1 MRILDVLKKKE
12 VNMAFFRIVFWKV
25 RKISYICSTYFEKR
39 FRCHHTLS
47 AHARLFTI
55 HLIIMKYLYLTI
67 FSLFAFALSAQ
78 DETQL
83 TGNIISY
90 DMSDRHQDKDAFD
103 GNPATYVAG
112 NNSRSWIGY
121 DFEVPCVITK
131 IRYASDTK
139 VDSYT
144 KMKGGWFE
152 GANNEDFGDAIPLY
166 WITEEPVKG
175 ELYEAEVNIS
185 RGFRYVRFMG
195 PFNDHTRIA
204 EFQVFGRENDEGNDD
219 NLYSI
224 ANIPIISIKC
234 EKGTDP
240 YDKVNELGSIV
251 TGLVPGGKYFTQD
264 SAYVR
269 LRGNWSFTKSPKKS
283 YRIKF
288 KESQKFFGSPAKAKK
303 WTLIPNYGDKSLIRN
318 QLSFDISERFG
329 MAYTPF
335 HQMVHLW
342 VNGEYRGVYQLC
354 DQVDIR
360 KGRINIKEMD
370 EADVEGEELTGGYFL
385 EIDANAGNED
395 WKFTS
400 RRGIPVTIKSPDDP
414 PVEAQKDYIQNHFNK
429 MEALVFAGNYDLEK
443 GYQQY
448 LHLPSFLKRHLH
460 QELVG
465 NPDALWSC
473 FMYKQRGN
481 DTIYTG
487 PVWDHDL
494 AFDNDKRT
502 HGYLSDLSFS
512 HWAYEYGSS
521 YNIKADSWGRS
532 TSTKTFWN
540 YILVDPVAEH
550 KMQAEWAR
558 LRCTKAVD
566 KTELDGVISHYYDML
581 DGVAQDMNFTRWNI
595 LNTKVHQN
603 YTTRGTYQA
612 EVDYL
617 KTYLGYRIPWMDTKL
632 ECKANTIELTM
643 TDAKWATLYLPFAAE
658 IPEGLTV
665 YVVLDTQG
673 KYLVK
678 KEVSLIEPFTPYLV
692 HGEAGTYTISGYSVP
707 DWDRQTFGLLTG
719 TSKEMEAIE
728 NTYVMQK
735 INGVVCFRKVVSE
748 KPTIREH
755 RCYLELPTLYVDAAP
770 ERLQIDDEETNE
782 LDFIE
787 SESHNGF
794 LRVYGLNGTLVYDG
808 STGDPDADAV
818 LNTLPK
824 GVYVVTLDGKEY
836 KKIVRK

>member
-1 MRILDVLKKKE
+1 
-12 VNMAFFRIVFWKV
+12 
-25 RKISYICSTYFEKR
+25 
-39 FRCHHTLS
+39 
-47 AHARLFTI
+47 
-55 HLIIMKYLYLTI
+55 MKYLYLTI

-78 DETQL
+78 DEDQL
-83 TGNIISY
+83 TGNIGKIISY
-90 DMSDRHQDKDAFD
+90 DMSDRHIDEDAFD
-103 GNPATYVAG
+103 GDPATYVSG
-112 NNSRSWIGY
+112 NNSNSWIGY
-121 DFEVPCVITK
+121 DFEKPCVITK

-152 GANNEDFGDAIPLY
+152 GANKADFGDAIPLY

-175 ELYEAEVNIS
+175 ELYEAEVDIS

-204 EFQVFGRENDEGNDD
+204 EFQVFGRKNDKGNDD

-234 EKGTDP
+234 DEGTDP

-251 TGLVPGGKYFTQD
+251 TGLVPDGEYFTQD

-269 LRGNWSFTKSPKKS
+269 LRGNWSAGDQCPKKS

-288 KESQKFFGSPAKAKK
+288 KDGQKFFGSPAKAKK

-329 MAYTPF
+329 MTYTPF

-342 VNGEYRGVYQLC
+342 VNSEYRGVYQLC

-370 EADVEGEELTGGYFL
+370 DLDIDGEELTGGYFI
-385 EIDANAGNED
+385 EIDAYAGSEEWMFRSN
-395 WKFTS
+395 
-400 RRGIPVTIKSPDDP
+400 RGIPVTIKSPDDP
-414 PVEAQKDYIQNHFNK
+414 PMQVQKEYIQNHFNK
-429 MEALVFAGNYDLEK
+429 MEALVFAKNYDLEK

-460 QELVG
+460 QEFVG

-473 FMYKQRGN
+473 FMYKDRGN

-494 AFDNDKRT
+494 AFDNDNRT
-502 HGYLSDLSFS
+502 HDNLTNSDYTGWL
-512 HWAYEYGSS
+512 YTYGSRA
-521 YNIKADSWGRS
+521 NG
-532 TSTKTFWN
+532 TLGFWN
-540 YILVDPVAEH
+540 NILADPVAEH

-558 LRCTKAVD
+558 LRRTKAVD
-566 KTELDGVISHYYDML
+566 KTELGKMIDDYYAML
-581 DGVAQDMNFTRWNI
+581 GGKAQEMNFTRWNI
-595 LNTKVHQN
+595 LNSLVHQN
-603 YTTRGTYQA
+603 YDARGSYEA
-612 EVDYL
+612 EVEYL
-617 KTYLGYRIPWMDTKL
+617 KEYLDYRIPWMDNKL
-632 ECKANTIELTM
+632 ESKEDTYLLTVS
-643 TDAKWATLYLPFAAE
+643 DAKWATLYIPFSAE
-658 IPEGLTV
+658 IPEGLRV
-665 YVVLDTQG
+665 YVVTG
-673 KYLVK
+673 TIGNKLVI
-678 KEVSLIEPFTPYLV
+678 KEVSSIEPFMPYLV
-692 HGEAGTYTISGYSVP
+692 NGEPKTYEISGYSVP
-707 DWDRQTFGLLTG
+707 DWDEQTFGLLTG
-719 TSKEMEAIE
+719 TSFEIQAPAES
-728 NTYVMQK
+728 YVLQK
-735 INGVVCFRKVVSE
+735 VNGVVSFRKVVPPGY
-748 KPTIREH
+748 PTITPN
-755 RCYLELPTLYVDAAP
+755 RCYLFPPYYVVEGAP
-770 ERLQIDDEETNE
+770 ERFLIDDEETND

-787 SESHNGF
+787 TESHNGI

-808 STGDPDADAV
+808 STGDPNADNV

-824 GVYVVTLDGKEY
+824 GVYLVTMDGKEY

>member
-1 MRILDVLKKKE
+1 
-12 VNMAFFRIVFWKV
+12 
-25 RKISYICSTYFEKR
+25 
-39 FRCHHTLS
+39 
-47 AHARLFTI
+47 
-55 HLIIMKYLYLTI
+55 MKYLYLTV

-83 TGNIISY
+83 TGTIISY
-90 DMSDRHQDKDAFD
+90 DMSDRHQDHEAFD
-103 GNPATYVAG
+103 GDPSTYVAG

-121 DFEVPCVITK
+121 DLKDTCVITK

-152 GANNEDFGDAIPLY
+152 GANKADFGDAIPLY

-175 ELYEAEVNIS
+175 ELYVAEVDIS

-204 EFQVFGRENDEGNDD
+204 EFQVFGRKNDKGNDD

-269 LRGNWSFTKSPKKS
+269 LRGNWSFTTSPKKS

-385 EIDANAGNED
+385 EIDAYAGSED

-400 RRGIPVTIKSPDDP
+400 RGGIPVTIKSPDDP
-414 PVEAQKDYIQNHFNK
+414 QVDAQKYYIQNHFNK
-429 MEALVFAGNYDLEK
+429 MEALVLAGNYDLEK

-460 QELVG
+460 QEFVG

-473 FMYKQRGN
+473 FMYKDRGN

-494 AFDNDKRT
+494 AFDNDNRT
-502 HGYLSDLSFS
+502 HDNLTNSDYTGWL
-512 HWAYEYGSS
+512 YTYGSRA
-521 YNIKADSWGRS
+521 NG
-532 TSTKTFWN
+532 TLNFWN
-540 YILVDPVAEH
+540 NILADPVAVH
-550 KMQAEWAR
+550 KMQGEWAR

-566 KTELDGVISHYYDML
+566 KTELDDLIDDYSSLLG
-581 DGVAQDMNFTRWNI
+581 GVAQDMNFTRWDI
-595 LNTKVHQN
+595 LNSEVHQN
-603 YTTRGTYQA
+603 YTARGSYQA
-612 EVDYL
+612 EVNYL
-617 KTYLGYRIPWMDTKL
+617 KTYLDIRIPWMDTKL
-632 ECKANTIELTM
+632 ECETNTFELIM
-643 TDAKWATLYLPFAAE
+643 SDAKWATLYIPFAAK

-665 YVVLDTQG
+665 YIVTDTQG
-673 KYLVK
+673 RKLVK

-692 HGEAGTYTISGYSVP
+692 NGEAGSYTFSGYSVP
-707 DWDRQTFGLLTG
+707 DWDKQSMGILTG
-719 TSKEMEAIE
+719 TSVEMQAIQD
-728 NTYVMQK
+728 TYVMQK
-735 INGVVCFRKVVSE
+735 INEVVCFRKVAAVI
-748 KPTIREH
+748 PTIKPH
-755 RCYLELPTLYVDAAP
+755 RCYLELPHFVVEGAP
-770 ERLQIDDEETNE
+770 ERLLIDDEETND

-787 SESHNGF
+787 TESHNGI

-808 STGDPDADAV
+808 STGDPDADNV

-824 GVYVVTLDGKEY
+824 GVYLVTMDGKEY

>member
-1 MRILDVLKKKE
+1 
-12 VNMAFFRIVFWKV
+12 
-25 RKISYICSTYFEKR
+25 
-39 FRCHHTLS
+39 
-47 AHARLFTI
+47 
-55 HLIIMKYLYLTI
+55 
-67 FSLFAFALSAQ
+67 
-78 DETQL
+78 
-83 TGNIISY
+83 
-90 DMSDRHQDKDAFD
+90 MSDRHQDHEAFD
-103 GNPATYVAG
+103 GDPSTYVAG

-121 DFEVPCVITK
+121 DLKDTCVITK

-152 GANNEDFGDAIPLY
+152 GANKADFGDAIPLY

-175 ELYEAEVNIS
+175 ELYEAEVDIS

-204 EFQVFGRENDEGNDD
+204 EFQVFGRKNDKGNDD

-269 LRGNWSFTKSPKKS
+269 LRGNWSFTTSPKKS

-385 EIDANAGNED
+385 EIDAYAGSED

-400 RRGIPVTIKSPDDP
+400 RGGIPVTIKSPDDP
-414 PVEAQKDYIQNHFNK
+414 QVDAQKYYIQNHFNK
-429 MEALVFAGNYDLEK
+429 MEALVLAGNYELEK

-460 QELVG
+460 QEFVG

-473 FMYKQRGN
+473 FMYKDRGN

-494 AFDNDKRT
+494 AFDNDNRT
-502 HGYLSDLSFS
+502 HDNLTNSDYTGWL
-512 HWAYEYGSS
+512 YTYGSRA
-521 YNIKADSWGRS
+521 NG
-532 TSTKTFWN
+532 TLNFWN
-540 YILVDPVAEH
+540 NILADPVAVH
-550 KMQAEWAR
+550 KMQGEWAR

-566 KTELDGVISHYYDML
+566 KTELDDLIDDYSSLLG
-581 DGVAQDMNFTRWNI
+581 GVAQDMNFTRWDI
-595 LNTKVHQN
+595 LNSEVHQN
-603 YTTRGTYQA
+603 YTARGSYQA
-612 EVDYL
+612 EVNYL
-617 KTYLGYRIPWMDTKL
+617 KTYLDIRIPWMDTKL
-632 ECKANTIELTM
+632 ECETNTFELIM
-643 TDAKWATLYLPFAAE
+643 SDAKWATLYIPFAAK

-665 YVVLDTQG
+665 YIVTDTQG
-673 KYLVK
+673 RKLVK

-692 HGEAGTYTISGYSVP
+692 NGEAGSYTFSGYSVP
-707 DWDRQTFGLLTG
+707 DWDKQSMGILTG
-719 TSKEMEAIE
+719 TSVEMQAIQD
-728 NTYVMQK
+728 TYVMQK
-735 INGVVCFRKVVSE
+735 INEVVCFRKVAAVI
-748 KPTIREH
+748 PTIKPH
-755 RCYLELPTLYVDAAP
+755 RCYLELPHFVVEGAP
-770 ERLQIDDEETNE
+770 ERLLIDDEETND

-787 SESHNGF
+787 TESHNGI

-808 STGDPDADAV
+808 STGDPDADNV

-824 GVYVVTLDGKEY
+824 GVYLVTMDGKEY

>member
-1 MRILDVLKKKE
+1 
-12 VNMAFFRIVFWKV
+12 
-25 RKISYICSTYFEKR
+25 
-39 FRCHHTLS
+39 
-47 AHARLFTI
+47 
-55 HLIIMKYLYLTI
+55 MKYLYLTV

-83 TGNIISY
+83 TGTIISY
-90 DMSDRHQDKDAFD
+90 DMSDRHQDHEAFD
-103 GNPATYVAG
+103 GDPSTYVAG

-121 DFEVPCVITK
+121 DLKDTCVITK

-152 GANNEDFGDAIPLY
+152 GANKADFGDAIPLY

-175 ELYEAEVNIS
+175 ELYEAEVDIS

-204 EFQVFGRENDEGNDD
+204 EFQVFGRKNDKGNDD

-269 LRGNWSFTKSPKKS
+269 LRGNWSFTTSPKKS

-385 EIDANAGNED
+385 EIDAYAGSED

-400 RRGIPVTIKSPDDP
+400 RGGIPVTIKSPDDP
-414 PVEAQKDYIQNHFNK
+414 QVDAQKYYIQNHFNK
-429 MEALVFAGNYDLEK
+429 MEALVLAGNYELEK

-460 QELVG
+460 QEFVG

-473 FMYKQRGN
+473 FMYKDRGN

-494 AFDNDKRT
+494 AFDNDNRT
-502 HGYLSDLSFS
+502 HDNLTNSDYTGWL
-512 HWAYEYGSS
+512 YTYGSRA
-521 YNIKADSWGRS
+521 NG
-532 TSTKTFWN
+532 TLNFWN
-540 YILVDPVAEH
+540 NILADPVAVH
-550 KMQAEWAR
+550 KMQGEWAR

-566 KTELDGVISHYYDML
+566 KTELDDLIDDYSSLLG
-581 DGVAQDMNFTRWNI
+581 GVAQDMNFTRWDI
-595 LNTKVHQN
+595 LNSEVHQN
-603 YTTRGTYQA
+603 YTARGSYQA
-612 EVDYL
+612 EVNYL
-617 KTYLGYRIPWMDTKL
+617 KTYLDIRIPWMDTKL
-632 ECKANTIELTM
+632 ECETNTFELIM
-643 TDAKWATLYLPFAAE
+643 SDAKWATLYIPFAAK

-665 YVVLDTQG
+665 YIVTDTQG
-673 KYLVK
+673 RKLVK

-692 HGEAGTYTISGYSVP
+692 NGEAGSYTFSGYSVP
-707 DWDRQTFGLLTG
+707 DWDKQSMGILTG
-719 TSKEMEAIE
+719 TSVEMQAIQD
-728 NTYVMQK
+728 TYVMQK
-735 INGVVCFRKVVSE
+735 INEVVCFRKVAAVI
-748 KPTIREH
+748 PTIKPH
-755 RCYLELPTLYVDAAP
+755 RCYLELPHFVVEGAP
-770 ERLQIDDEETNE
+770 ERLLIDDEETND

-787 SESHNGF
+787 TESHNGI

-808 STGDPDADAV
+808 STGDPDADNV

-824 GVYVVTLDGKEY
+824 GVYLVTMDGKEY

>member
-1 MRILDVLKKKE
+1 
-12 VNMAFFRIVFWKV
+12 
-25 RKISYICSTYFEKR
+25 
-39 FRCHHTLS
+39 
-47 AHARLFTI
+47 
-55 HLIIMKYLYLTI
+55 MKYLYLTI

-83 TGNIISY
+83 TGKIISY
-90 DMSDRHQDKDAFD
+90 DMSNSHVDEDAFD
-103 GNPATYVAG
+103 GNPRTYVAG

-121 DFEVPCVITK
+121 DFEEPCVITK
-131 IRYASDTK
+131 IRYVSDTK
-139 VDSYT
+139 ADSGT

-152 GANNEDFGDAIPLY
+152 GANNEDFVDAIPLY

-204 EFQVFGRENDEGNDD
+204 EMQFFGKKEKGNDD

-234 EKGTDP
+234 EEGTDP
-240 YDKVNELGSIV
+240 YDKENELVSIV
-251 TGLVPGGKYFTQD
+251 TGLMPDGTNFIQKP
-264 SAYVR
+264 AAVR

-288 KESQKFFGSPAKAKK
+288 DKKQNFFGSPAEAKK

-329 MAYTPF
+329 MTYTPF

-342 VNGEYRGVYQLC
+342 VNGEYKGVYQLC

-360 KGRINIKEMD
+360 EGRIDIKEMK
-370 EADVEGEELTGGYFL
+370 EGDVDGEELTGGYFI
-385 EIDANAGNED
+385 EIDAYAKDEEWYFMSNHN
-395 WKFTS
+395 
-400 RRGIPVTIKSPDDP
+400 IPVTIKSPDISEDAEQAA
-414 PVEAQKDYIQNHFNK
+414 VQRKTQQIYIKNHFDK
-429 MEALVFAGNYDLEK
+429 MEELVFAENYDLEK

-502 HGYLSDLSFS
+502 HDHLSDLSFS

-521 YNIKADSWGRS
+521 YNIKADSWGES

-540 YILVDPVAEH
+540 YILADPVAEH

-566 KTELDGVISHYYDML
+566 KTELDDLIDDYSKLLG
-581 DGVAQDMNFTRWNI
+581 GVAQDMNFTRWDI
-595 LNTKVHQN
+595 LNSEVHQN
-603 YTTRGTYQA
+603 YTARGSYND
-612 EVDYL
+612 EVEYL
-617 KTYLGYRIPWMDTKL
+617 KEYLDIRIPWMDTKL
-632 ECKANTIELTM
+632 KCEANTFELIM
-643 TDAKWATLYLPFAAE
+643 SDAKWATLYIPFAAE

-665 YVVLDTQG
+665 YIVTDTQG
-673 KYLVK
+673 KKLVK

-692 HGEAGTYTISGYSVP
+692 NGEAGSYTFRGYSVP
-707 DWDRQTFGLLTG
+707 DWDKQSMGILTG
-719 TSKEMEAIE
+719 TSVEMQAIQD
-728 NTYVMQK
+728 TYVMQK
-735 INGVVCFRKVVSE
+735 INGVVCFRKVAAVI
-748 KPTIREH
+748 PTIKPH
-755 RCYLELPTLYVDAAP
+755 RCYLELPHFVVEGAP
-770 ERLQIDDEETNE
+770 ERLLIDDEETND

-787 SESHNGF
+787 TESHNGI

-808 STGDPDADAV
+808 STGDPDADNV

-824 GVYVVTLDGKEY
+824 GVYLVTMDGKEY

>member
-1 MRILDVLKKKE
+1 
-12 VNMAFFRIVFWKV
+12 
-25 RKISYICSTYFEKR
+25 
-39 FRCHHTLS
+39 
-47 AHARLFTI
+47 
-55 HLIIMKYLYLTI
+55 MKYLYLTV

-83 TGNIISY
+83 TGKIISY
-90 DMSDRHQDKDAFD
+90 DMADRHQDHEAFD
-103 GNPATYVAG
+103 GDPSTYVAG

-121 DFEVPCVITK
+121 VFEEPCVITK

-152 GANNEDFGDAIPLY
+152 GANKADFGDAIPLY

-204 EFQVFGRENDEGNDD
+204 EFQVFGRENDEGNKD

-234 EKGTDP
+234 ENGTDP
-240 YDKVNELGSIV
+240 YDKENELVSIV
-251 TGLVPGGKYFTQD
+251 TGLMPNGKNFVQD
-264 SAYVR
+264 TADVR
-269 LRGNWSFTKSPKKS
+269 LRGNWSSSSACPKKS

-288 KESQKFFGSPAKAKK
+288 RKSQTFFGSPAKAKK

-329 MAYTPF
+329 MTYTPF

-360 KGRINIKEMD
+360 KGRINIKEMK
-370 EADVEGEELTGGYFL
+370 EGDVAGEELTGGYFL
-385 EIDANAGNED
+385 EIDAYAGSED

-400 RRGIPVTIKSPDDP
+400 RGGIPVTIKSPDDP
-414 PVEAQKDYIQNHFNK
+414 QVDAQKYYIQNHFNK
-429 MEALVFAGNYDLEK
+429 MEALVLAGNYDLEK

-460 QELVG
+460 QEFVG

-473 FMYKQRGN
+473 FMYKDRGN

-494 AFDNDKRT
+494 AFDNDNRT
-502 HGYLSDLSFS
+502 HNNLTNSDYTGWL
-512 HWAYEYGSS
+512 YTYGSRA
-521 YNIKADSWGRS
+521 NG
-532 TSTKTFWN
+532 TQNFWN
-540 YILVDPVAEH
+540 SILADPVAVH
-550 KMQAEWAR
+550 KMQGEWAR

-566 KTELDGVISHYYDML
+566 KTELDDLIDDYSNLLG
-581 DGVAQDMNFTRWNI
+581 GVAQDMNFTRWDI
-595 LNTKVHQN
+595 LNSEVHQN
-603 YTTRGTYQA
+603 YTARGSYKA
-612 EVDYL
+612 EVEYL
-617 KTYLGYRIPWMDTKL
+617 KEYLDIRIPWMDAKL
-632 ECKANTIELTM
+632 KCEANTFELIM
-643 TDAKWATLYLPFAAE
+643 SDAKWATLYIPFAAE

-665 YVVLDTQG
+665 YIVTDTQG
-673 KYLVK
+673 KKLVK

-692 HGEAGTYTISGYSVP
+692 NGEAGSYTFRGYSVP
-707 DWDRQTFGLLTG
+707 DWDKQSMGILTG
-719 TSKEMEAIE
+719 TSVEMQAIQD
-728 NTYVMQK
+728 TYVMQK
-735 INGVVCFRKVVSE
+735 INGVVCFRKVAAVI
-748 KPTIREH
+748 PTIKPH
-755 RCYLELPTLYVDAAP
+755 RCYLELPHFVVEGAP
-770 ERLQIDDEETNE
+770 ERLLIDDEETND

-787 SESHNGF
+787 TESHNGI

-808 STGDPDADAV
+808 STGDPDADNV

-824 GVYVVTLDGKEY
+824 GVYLVTMDGKEY

>member
-1 MRILDVLKKKE
+1 ML
-12 VNMAFFRIVFWKV
+12 MP
-25 RKISYICSTYFEKR
+25 KIINLY
-39 FRCHHTLS
+39 
-47 AHARLFTI
+47 
-55 HLIIMKYLYLTI
+55 IMKYLYLFI

-83 TGNIISY
+83 TGKIISY
-90 DMSDRHQDKDAFD
+90 DMSDRHIDEDVFD
-103 GNPATYVAG
+103 GDPATYVAG

-121 DFEVPCVITK
+121 DFEKTCVITK
-131 IRYASDTK
+131 ILYASDTK
-139 VDSYT
+139 ADSGT

-152 GANNEDFGDAIPLY
+152 GANNEDFDDAIPLY

-175 ELYEAEVNIS
+175 ELYEAKVDIS

-204 EFQVFGRENDEGNDD
+204 EFQVFGRENDEGNND
-219 NLYSI
+219 NLFSI

-240 YDKVNELGSIV
+240 YDKENELVSIV
-251 TGLVPGGKYFTQD
+251 TGLVPDGKYFIQD
-264 SAYVR
+264 TAYVR
-269 LRGNWSFTKSPKKS
+269 LRGNWSSSSSCPKKS

-288 KESQKFFGSPAKAKK
+288 KDSQKFFGSPAKAKK

-329 MAYTPF
+329 MTYTPF

-360 KGRINIKEMD
+360 KGRINIKEMKED
-370 EADVEGEELTGGYFL
+370 DVEGEELTGGYFL
-385 EIDANAGNED
+385 EIDAYAGSED

-414 PVEAQKDYIQNHFNK
+414 QVEAQKEYIRKHFNM
-429 MEALVFAGNYDLEK
+429 MEDLVLARNYDLEK

-473 FMYKQRGN
+473 FMYKDRGN

-494 AFDNDKRT
+494 AFDNDNRT
-502 HGYLSDLSFS
+502 HNNLIDRAFSDWL
-512 HWAYEYGSS
+512 YTYGSR
-521 YNIKADSWGRS
+521 ADG
-532 TSTKTFWN
+532 TLNFWN
-540 YILVDPVAEH
+540 NILADPVAEH
-550 KMQAEWAR
+550 KMQGEWAR

-566 KTELDGVISHYYDML
+566 KTELDEVIDGYYDML
-581 DGVAQDMNFTRWNI
+581 SGTAQDMNFTRWDI
-595 LNTKVHQN
+595 LSTIVHQN
-603 YTTRGTYQA
+603 YDARGSYEA
-612 EVDYL
+612 EVEYL
-617 KTYLGYRIPWMDTKL
+617 KEYLDIRIPWMDTKL
-632 ECKANTIELTM
+632 KCEANTFELIM
-643 TDAKWATLYLPFAAE
+643 SDAKWATLYIPFAAE

-665 YVVLDTQG
+665 YIVTDTQG
-673 KYLVK
+673 KKLVK

-692 HGEAGTYTISGYSVP
+692 NGEAGSYTFRGYSVP
-707 DWDRQTFGLLTG
+707 DWDKQSMGILTG
-719 TSKEMEAIE
+719 TSVEMQAIQD
-728 NTYVMQK
+728 TYVMQK
-735 INGVVCFRKVVSE
+735 INGVVCFRKVAAVI
-748 KPTIREH
+748 PTIKPH
-755 RCYLELPTLYVDAAP
+755 RCYLELPHFVVEGAP
-770 ERLQIDDEETNE
+770 ERFVIDDEETND

-787 SESHNGF
+787 TESHNGI

-808 STGDPDADAV
+808 STGDPDADNV

-824 GVYVVTLDGKEY
+824 GVYLVTMDGKEY